1 MMISIDDYPLKGLQ
15 MELNTLIVGIYFLF
29 LIAIGWMFRT
39 FTSTTS
45 DYFRGG
51 GNMLWWMVGATAF
64 MTQFSA
70 WTFTG
75 AAGKAYTDGLA
86 VAIIFMANAFGYF
99 MNYVYFAPKFRQLR
113 VITVIEAVRMRFGR
127 LNEQVFTWSSMP
139 NSIISAGIWLNGL
152 AIIASGIFGF
162 DMTTTI
168 ILTGLVVLVMSV
180 TGGSWAVIASDFMQ
194 MVIIMAV
201 TVTCAVVAI
210 IKGGGVTEIVNNF
223 PLEKG
228 ASFVSGNDLN
238 YLSIFG
244 IWAFF
249 IFLKQFSINNNMLNS
264 YRYLAAKDSK
274 NAKKAALLACL
285 LMSLG
290 PLIWFMPS
298 WFVAGQ
304 GVDLA
309 VAYPEAGKKAGD
321 FAYLYFVQKYM
332 PVGMVGLLIAA
343 MFAATM
349 SSMDSGLNRNS
360 GIFVKNFYETI
371 LRPNASEKELMTVSK
386 ITSTV
391 FGLII
396 ILVALF
402 INSLKELSLFDTMM
416 YVGAL
421 IGFPMTIPAFCGFF
435 IKKTPDWAGW
445 GTLVVGGLVSYVV
458 GFVIKPEMVQNWFN
472 LQTLTSREWS
482 DLKVAIGLSAH
493 VIFTAGFFLLSMLF
507 YKPLATHRQQDVDK
521 FFENLA
527 TPLVSESTAQK
538 KLDNKQRSMLG
549 MLHIIA
555 GVGVML
561 LCLLD
566 NPLWGRGVFIFCGAI
581 VLGVGILLKIAVDKK
596 ITVNDAPAKS

>member
-1 MMISIDDYPLKGLQ
+1 
-15 MELNTLIVGIYFLF
+15 MELNTVIVGIYFLF
-29 LIAIGWMFRT
+29 LIAIGWMFRA

-75 AAGKAYTDGLA
+75 AAGKAYTDGFA
-86 VAIIFMANAFGYF
+86 VAMIFMANAFGYF

-127 LNEQVFTWSSMP
+127 FNEQVFTWSSMP

-162 DMTTTI
+162 DMSTTI
-168 ILTGLVVLVMSV
+168 IITGLVVLVMSV

-210 IKGGGVTEIVNNF
+210 IKGGGVTNIVSNF
-223 PLEKG
+223 PLQEG

-249 IFLKQFSINNNMLNS
+249 IFIKQFSINNNMLNS

-285 LMSLG
+285 LMTLG
-290 PLIWFMPS
+290 PFIWFMPS
-298 WFVAGQ
+298 WFVASQ

-309 VAYPEAGKKAGD
+309 AAYPEAGKKAAD

-360 GIFVKNFYETI
+360 GIFVKNFYEII
-371 LRPNASEKELMTVSK
+371 LRPKATEKELMLVSK
-386 ITSTV
+386 ITSTI
-391 FGLII
+391 FGIVI

-402 INSLKELSLFDTMM
+402 INSLKGLSLFDTMM

-435 IKKTPDWAGW
+435 IKKTPDWAAW
-445 GTLVVGGLVSYVV
+445 GTLLVGGVVSYYV
-458 GFVIKPEMVQNWFN
+458 GFVINAEMVQHWFN
-472 LQTLTSREWS
+472 LETLTNREWS
-482 DLKVAIGLSAH
+482 DLKVAIGLISH
-493 VIFTAGFFLLSMLF
+493 IIFTAGFFVLSTLF
-507 YKPLATHRQQDVDK
+507 YKPLAEHRQKDVDK
-521 FFENLA
+521 FFENLS
-527 TPLVSESTAQK
+527 THLVSESFTQRL
-538 KLDNKQRSMLG
+538 LDNKQRKMLG
-549 MLHIIA
+549 ILHVIA
-555 GVGVML
+555 GAGVILM
-561 LCLLD
+561 CLLE
-566 NPLWGRGVFIFCGAI
+566 NPLWGRVVFLFCGFI
-581 VLGVGILLKIAVDKK
+581 VLCVGLLLIKSVDNK
-596 ITVNDAPAKS
+596 ITDEKVVTATTES

>member
-1 MMISIDDYPLKGLQ
+1 

-75 AAGKAYTDGLA
+75 AAGKAFTDGFA
-86 VAIIFMANAFGYF
+86 VAIIFIANAFGYL
-99 MNYVYFAPKFRQLR
+99 MNYLYFAPKFRQLR
-113 VITVIEAVRMRFGR
+113 VVTVIEAIRMRFGKV
-127 LNEQVFTWSSMP
+127 NEQVFTWSGMP
-139 NSIISAGIWLNGL
+139 NSVISAGIWLNGL

-210 IKGGGVTEIVNNF
+210 YHGGGVTQIVSDF
-223 PLEKG
+223 PTD
-228 ASFVSGNDLN
+228 SFITGDNLN
-238 YLSIFG
+238 YMSIFS
-244 IWAFF
+244 IWAVF
-249 IFLKQFSINNNMLNS
+249 IFLKQFSITNNMLNS
-264 YRYLAAKDSK
+264 YRYLAAKDSN
-274 NAKKAALLACL
+274 NARKAALLACV
-285 LMSLG
+285 LMTLG
-290 PLIWFMPS
+290 PIIWFMPS
-298 WFVAGQ
+298 WFMAGQ

-309 VAYPEAGKKAGD
+309 AAYPEAGSKAAD
-321 FAYLYFVQKYM
+321 FAYLYFVQEYM
-332 PVGMVGLLIAA
+332 PAGMVGLLIAA

-360 GIFVKNFYETI
+360 GIFVKNFYEPI
-371 LRPNASEKELMTVSK
+371 LRPKATEKELMVVSK
-386 ITSTV
+386 LTSTF
-391 FGLII
+391 FGIAI

-402 INSLKELSLFDTMM
+402 INSLKGLSLFDTMM

-435 IKKTPDWAGW
+435 IRKTPDWAGW
-445 GTLVVGGLVSYVV
+445 GTLVVGGVVSYFV
-458 GFVIKPEMVQNWFN
+458 GFVITADMIQNWFGLN
-472 LQTLTSREWS
+472 ELTGREWA
-482 DLKVAIGLSAH
+482 DLKVAIGLIGH
-493 VIFTAGFFLLSMLF
+493 IVFTAGFFVLSTLF
-507 YKPLATHRQQDVDK
+507 YKPLAEHREKDVDK
-521 FFENLA
+521 FFNNLA
-527 TPLVSESTAQK
+527 TPLVAESNEQK
-538 KLDNKQRSMLG
+538 KLDNKQRRMLG
-549 MLHIIA
+549 SLIAVA
-555 GVGVML
+555 GVGVMTMFVL
-561 LCLLD
+561 P
-566 NPLWGRGVFIFCGAI
+566 NPMWGRMVFVLCGLI
-581 VLGVGILLKIAVDKK
+581 VFSVGLLLVKAVDDKVEK
-596 ITVNDAPAKS
+596 QDEVTPAAS

>member
-1 MMISIDDYPLKGLQ
+1 

-75 AAGKAYTDGLA
+75 AAGKAYADGMA
-86 VAIIFMANAFGYF
+86 VAVIFLANAFGYL
-99 MNYVYFAPKFRQLR
+99 MNYLYFAPKFRQLR
-113 VITVIEAVRMRFGR
+113 VVTPIDAIRMRFGSF
-127 LNEQVFTWSSMP
+127 NEQVFTWSGMP
-139 NSIISAGIWLNGL
+139 NSIVSAGIWLNGL

-168 ILTGLVVLVMSV
+168 VLTGLVVLVMSV

-201 TVTCAVVAI
+201 TVTCAAVAI
-210 IKGGGVTEIVNNF
+210 VQGGGVTEIINDF
-223 PLEKG
+223 PVAEG
-228 ASFVSGNDLN
+228 ASFVSGNNLN
-238 YLSIFG
+238 YVSIFG

-249 IFLKQFSINNNMLNS
+249 IFFKQFSITNNMLNS

-274 NAKKAALLACL
+274 NAKKAALLACI
-285 LMSLG
+285 LMTIG
-290 PLIWFMPS
+290 PIIWFMPP

-304 GVDLA
+304 GIDLA
-309 VAYPEAGKKAGD
+309 AHYPDAGSKAGD
-321 FAYLYFVQKYM
+321 FAYLYFVEQYM
-332 PVGMVGLLIAA
+332 PAGMVGLLIAA

-360 GIFVKNFYETI
+360 GIFVINFYQPI
-371 LRPNASEKELMTVSK
+371 LRPNATEKELMVVSK
-386 ITSTV
+386 LMSSV
-391 FGLII
+391 FGVAI
-396 ILVALF
+396 ILIALF
-402 INSLKELSLFDTMM
+402 INSLKGLSLFDTMM

-445 GTLVVGGLVSYVV
+445 GTLVVGAIVSYIV
-458 GFVIKPEMVQNWFN
+458 GFVITAEMLQNWFN
-472 LQTLTSREWS
+472 LEPLTGREWS
-482 DLKVAIGLSAH
+482 DLKVAVGLIAH
-493 VIFTAGFFLLSMLF
+493 LTFTGGFFILSTLF
-507 YKPLATHRQQDVDK
+507 YKPLEASRQKDVDT
-521 FFENLA
+521 FFTNLS

-538 KLDNKQRSMLG
+538 KLDNKQRHMLG
-549 MLHIIA
+549 SLIA
-555 GVGVML
+555 VSGVAVMAMFAL
-561 LCLLD
+561 P
-566 NPLWGRGVFIFCGAI
+566 NPFWGRMMFVLCGGIVFI
-581 VLGVGILLKIAVDKK
+581 VGLLLVKAVDDSVEDAKQAKK
-596 ITVNDAPAKS
+596 TA

>member
-1 MMISIDDYPLKGLQ
+1 

-75 AAGKAYTDGLA
+75 AAGKAYADGLA
-86 VAIIFMANAFGYF
+86 VAIIFLANAFGYL
-99 MNYVYFAPKFRQLR
+99 MNYLYFAPKFRQLR
-113 VITVIEAVRMRFGR
+113 VVTPIDAIRMRFGSF
-127 LNEQVFTWSSMP
+127 NEQVFTWSGMP
-139 NSIISAGIWLNGL
+139 NSIVSAGIWLNGL

-168 ILTGLVVLVMSV
+168 VLTGLVVLVMSV

-201 TVTCAVVAI
+201 TVTCAAVAI
-210 IKGGGVTEIVNNF
+210 VQGGGVTEIINDF
-223 PLEKG
+223 PVAEG
-228 ASFVSGNDLN
+228 ASFVSGNNLN
-238 YLSIFG
+238 YVSIFG

-249 IFLKQFSINNNMLNS
+249 IFFKQFSITNNMLNS

-274 NAKKAALLACL
+274 NAKKAALLACI
-285 LMSLG
+285 LMTIG
-290 PLIWFMPS
+290 PIIWFMPP

-309 VAYPEAGKKAGD
+309 AHYPDAGSKAGD
-321 FAYLYFVQKYM
+321 FAYLYFVEQYM
-332 PVGMVGLLIAA
+332 PAGMVGLLIAA

-360 GIFVKNFYETI
+360 GIFVINFYQPI
-371 LRPNASEKELMTVSK
+371 LRPNATEKELMIVSK
-386 ITSTV
+386 LMSTF
-391 FGLII
+391 FGLAI
-396 ILVALF
+396 ILIALF
-402 INSLKELSLFDTMM
+402 INSLKGLSLFDTMM

-435 IKKTPDWAGW
+435 LKKTPDWAGW
-445 GTLVVGGLVSYVV
+445 GTLVVGAIVSYIV
-458 GFVIKPEMVQNWFN
+458 GFVITAEMLQNLFN
-472 LQTLTSREWS
+472 LEPLTSREWS
-482 DLKVAIGLSAH
+482 DLKVAVGLIAH
-493 VIFTAGFFLLSMLF
+493 LTFTAGFFILSTLF
-507 YKPLATHRQQDVDK
+507 YKPLEASRQKDVDT
-521 FFENLA
+521 FFNNLA

-538 KLDNKQRSMLG
+538 KLDNKQRHMLG
-549 MLHIIA
+549 SLIA
-555 GVGVML
+555 VSGVAVMAMFAL
-561 LCLLD
+561 P
-566 NPLWGRGVFIFCGAI
+566 NPFWGRMMFVLCGGIVF
-581 VLGVGILLKIAVDKK
+581 VVGLLLVKAVDDSVEDAKQAKK
-596 ITVNDAPAKS
+596 TA

>member
-1 MMISIDDYPLKGLQ
+1 

-75 AAGKAYTDGLA
+75 AAGKAYADGMA
-86 VAIIFMANAFGYF
+86 VAVIFLANAFGYL
-99 MNYVYFAPKFRQLR
+99 MNYLYFAPKFRQLR
-113 VITVIEAVRMRFGR
+113 VVTPIDAIRMRFGSF
-127 LNEQVFTWSSMP
+127 NEQVFTWSGMP
-139 NSIISAGIWLNGL
+139 NSIVSAGIWLNGL

-168 ILTGLVVLVMSV
+168 VLTGLVVLVMSV

-201 TVTCAVVAI
+201 TVTCAAVAI
-210 IKGGGVTEIVNNF
+210 VQGGGVTEIINDF
-223 PLEKG
+223 PVAEG
-228 ASFVSGNDLN
+228 ASFVSGNNLN
-238 YLSIFG
+238 YVSIFG

-249 IFLKQFSINNNMLNS
+249 IFFKQFSITNNMLNS

-274 NAKKAALLACL
+274 NAKKAALLACI
-285 LMSLG
+285 LMTIG
-290 PLIWFMPS
+290 PIIWFMPP

-304 GVDLA
+304 GIDLA
-309 VAYPEAGKKAGD
+309 AHYPDAGSKAGD
-321 FAYLYFVQKYM
+321 FAYLYFVEQYM
-332 PVGMVGLLIAA
+332 PAGMVGLLIAA

-360 GIFVKNFYETI
+360 GIFVINFYQPI
-371 LRPNASEKELMTVSK
+371 LRPNATEKELMVVSK
-386 ITSTV
+386 LMSSV
-391 FGLII
+391 FGVAI
-396 ILVALF
+396 ILIALF
-402 INSLKELSLFDTMM
+402 INSLKGLSLFDTMM

-445 GTLVVGGLVSYVV
+445 GTLVVGAIVSYIV
-458 GFVIKPEMVQNWFN
+458 GFVITAEMLQNWFN
-472 LQTLTSREWS
+472 LEPLTGREWS
-482 DLKVAIGLSAH
+482 DLKVAVGLIAH
-493 VIFTAGFFLLSMLF
+493 LTFTAGFFIVSTLF
-507 YKPLATHRQQDVDK
+507 YKPLEASRQKDVDT
-521 FFENLA
+521 FFNNLA

-538 KLDNKQRSMLG
+538 KLDNKQRHMLG
-549 MLHIIA
+549 SLIA
-555 GVGVML
+555 VSGVAVMAMFAL
-561 LCLLD
+561 P
-566 NPLWGRGVFIFCGAI
+566 NPFWGRMMFVLCGGIVFI
-581 VLGVGILLKIAVDKK
+581 VGLMLVKAVDDS
-596 ITVNDAPAKS
+596 VEDAKQENKTA

>member
-1 MMISIDDYPLKGLQ
+1 

-75 AAGKAYTDGLA
+75 AAGKAYADGMA
-86 VAIIFMANAFGYF
+86 VAVIFLANAFGYL
-99 MNYVYFAPKFRQLR
+99 MNYLYFAPKFRQLR
-113 VITVIEAVRMRFGR
+113 VVTPIDAIRMRFGSF
-127 LNEQVFTWSSMP
+127 NEQVFTWSGMP
-139 NSIISAGIWLNGL
+139 NSIVSAGIWLNGL

-168 ILTGLVVLVMSV
+168 VLTGLVVLVMSV

-201 TVTCAVVAI
+201 TVTCAAVAI
-210 IKGGGVTEIVNNF
+210 VQGGGVTEIINDF
-223 PLEKG
+223 PVAEG
-228 ASFVSGNDLN
+228 ASFVSGNNLN
-238 YLSIFG
+238 YVSIFG

-249 IFLKQFSINNNMLNS
+249 IFFKQFSITNNMLNS

-274 NAKKAALLACL
+274 NAKKAALLACI
-285 LMSLG
+285 LMTIG
-290 PLIWFMPS
+290 PIIWFMPP

-309 VAYPEAGKKAGD
+309 AHYPDAGSKAGD
-321 FAYLYFVQKYM
+321 FAYLYFVEQYM
-332 PVGMVGLLIAA
+332 PAGMVGLLIAA

-360 GIFVKNFYETI
+360 GIFVINFYQPI
-371 LRPNASEKELMTVSK
+371 LRPNATEKELMVVSK
-386 ITSTV
+386 LMSSV
-391 FGLII
+391 FGVAI
-396 ILVALF
+396 ILIALF
-402 INSLKELSLFDTMM
+402 INSLKGLSLFDTMM

-445 GTLVVGGLVSYVV
+445 GTLVVGAIVSYIV
-458 GFVIKPEMVQNWFN
+458 GFVITAEMLQNWFN
-472 LQTLTSREWS
+472 LEPLTGREWS
-482 DLKVAIGLSAH
+482 DLKVAVGLIAH
-493 VIFTAGFFLLSMLF
+493 LTFTGGFFILSTLF
-507 YKPLATHRQQDVDK
+507 YEPLEASRQKDVDT
-521 FFENLA
+521 FFNNLA

-538 KLDNKQRSMLG
+538 KLDNKQRHMLG
-549 MLHIIA
+549 SLIA
-555 GVGVML
+555 VSGVAVMAMFAL
-561 LCLLD
+561 P
-566 NPLWGRGVFIFCGAI
+566 NPFWGRMMFVLCGGIVFI
-581 VLGVGILLKIAVDKK
+581 VGLMLVKAVDDS
-596 ITVNDAPAKS
+596 VEDAKQENKTA

>member
-1 MMISIDDYPLKGLQ
+1 

-75 AAGKAYTDGLA
+75 AAGKAYADGLA
-86 VAIIFMANAFGYF
+86 VAIIFLANAFGYL
-99 MNYVYFAPKFRQLR
+99 MNYLYFAPKFRQLR
-113 VITVIEAVRMRFGR
+113 VVTPIDAIRMRFGSF
-127 LNEQVFTWSSMP
+127 NEQVFTWSGMP
-139 NSIISAGIWLNGL
+139 NSIVSAGIWLNGL

-201 TVTCAVVAI
+201 TVTCAAVAI
-210 IKGGGVTEIVNNF
+210 VQGGGVTEIINDF
-223 PLEKG
+223 PVEEG
-228 ASFVSGNDLN
+228 ASFVSGNNLN
-238 YLSIFG
+238 YVSIFG

-249 IFLKQFSINNNMLNS
+249 IFFKQFSITNNMLNS

-274 NAKKAALLACL
+274 NAKKAALLACI
-285 LMSLG
+285 LMTIG
-290 PLIWFMPS
+290 PIIWFMPP

-304 GVDLA
+304 GIDLA
-309 VAYPEAGKKAGD
+309 AHYPDAGSKAGD
-321 FAYLYFVQKYM
+321 FAYLYFVEQYM
-332 PVGMVGLLIAA
+332 PAGMVGLLIAA

-360 GIFVKNFYETI
+360 GIFVINFYQPI
-371 LRPNASEKELMTVSK
+371 LRPNATEKELMIVSK
-386 ITSTV
+386 LMSTF
-391 FGLII
+391 FGLAI
-396 ILVALF
+396 ILIALF
-402 INSLKELSLFDTMM
+402 INSLKGLSLFDTMM

-435 IKKTPDWAGW
+435 LKKTPDWAGW
-445 GTLVVGGLVSYVV
+445 GTLVVGAIVSYIV
-458 GFVIKPEMVQNWFN
+458 GFVITAEMLQNWFN
-472 LQTLTSREWS
+472 LEPLTGREWS
-482 DLKVAIGLSAH
+482 DLKVAVGLIAH
-493 VIFTAGFFLLSMLF
+493 LTFTAGFFILSTLF
-507 YKPLATHRQQDVDK
+507 YKPLEASRQKDVDT
-521 FFENLA
+521 FFNNLA

-538 KLDNKQRSMLG
+538 KLDNKQRHMLG
-549 MLHIIA
+549 SLIA
-555 GVGVML
+555 VSGVAVMAMFAL
-561 LCLLD
+561 P
-566 NPLWGRGVFIFCGAI
+566 NPFWGRMMFVLCGGIVFI
-581 VLGVGILLKIAVDKK
+581 VGLLLVKAVDDSVEDTKQAKK
-596 ITVNDAPAKS
+596 TA

>member
-1 MMISIDDYPLKGLQ
+1 

-75 AAGKAYTDGLA
+75 AAGKAYADGMA
-86 VAIIFMANAFGYF
+86 VAVIFLANAFGYL
-99 MNYVYFAPKFRQLR
+99 MNYLYFAPKFRQLR
-113 VITVIEAVRMRFGR
+113 VVTPIDAIRMRFGSF
-127 LNEQVFTWSSMP
+127 NEQVFTWSGMP
-139 NSIISAGIWLNGL
+139 NSIVSAGIWLNGL

-168 ILTGLVVLVMSV
+168 VLTGLVVLVMSV

-194 MVIIMAV
+194 MAIIMAV
-201 TVTCAVVAI
+201 TVTCAAVAI
-210 IKGGGVTEIVNNF
+210 VQGGGVTEIINDF
-223 PLEKG
+223 PVAEG
-228 ASFVSGNDLN
+228 ASFVSGNNLN
-238 YLSIFG
+238 YVSIFG

-249 IFLKQFSINNNMLNS
+249 IFFKQFSITNNMLNS

-274 NAKKAALLACL
+274 NAKKAALLACI
-285 LMSLG
+285 LMTIG
-290 PLIWFMPS
+290 PIIWFMPP

-309 VAYPEAGKKAGD
+309 AHYPDAGSKAGD
-321 FAYLYFVQKYM
+321 FAYLYFVEQYM
-332 PVGMVGLLIAA
+332 PAGMVGLLIAA

-360 GIFVKNFYETI
+360 GIFVINFYQPI
-371 LRPNASEKELMTVSK
+371 LRPNATEKELMIVSK
-386 ITSTV
+386 LMSTF
-391 FGLII
+391 FGLAI
-396 ILVALF
+396 ILIALF
-402 INSLKELSLFDTMM
+402 INSLKGLSLFDTMM

-435 IKKTPDWAGW
+435 LKKTPDWAGW
-445 GTLVVGGLVSYVV
+445 GTLVVGAIVSYIV
-458 GFVIKPEMVQNWFN
+458 GFVITAEMLQNWFN
-472 LQTLTSREWS
+472 LEPLTGREWS
-482 DLKVAIGLSAH
+482 DLKVAVGLIAH
-493 VIFTAGFFLLSMLF
+493 LTFTAGFFILSTLF
-507 YKPLATHRQQDVDK
+507 YKPLEASRQKDVDT
-521 FFENLA
+521 FFNNLA

-538 KLDNKQRSMLG
+538 KLDNKQRHMLG
-549 MLHIIA
+549 SLIA
-555 GVGVML
+555 VSGVAVMAMFAL
-561 LCLLD
+561 P
-566 NPLWGRGVFIFCGAI
+566 NPFWGRMMFVLCGGIVFI
-581 VLGVGILLKIAVDKK
+581 VGLLLVKAVDDSVEDAKQAKK
-596 ITVNDAPAKS
+596 TA

>member
-1 MMISIDDYPLKGLQ
+1 

-75 AAGKAYTDGLA
+75 AAGKAYADGMA
-86 VAIIFMANAFGYF
+86 VAVIFLANAFGYL
-99 MNYVYFAPKFRQLR
+99 MNYLYFAPKFRQLR
-113 VITVIEAVRMRFGR
+113 VVTPIDAIRMRFGSF
-127 LNEQVFTWSSMP
+127 NEQVFTWSGMP
-139 NSIISAGIWLNGL
+139 NSIVSAGIWLNGL

-168 ILTGLVVLVMSV
+168 VLTGLVVLVMSV

-201 TVTCAVVAI
+201 TVTCAAVAI
-210 IKGGGVTEIVNNF
+210 VQGGGVTEIINDF
-223 PLEKG
+223 PVAEG
-228 ASFVSGNDLN
+228 ASFVSGNNLN
-238 YLSIFG
+238 YVSIFG

-249 IFLKQFSINNNMLNS
+249 IFFKQFSITNNMLNS

-274 NAKKAALLACL
+274 NAKKAALLACI
-285 LMSLG
+285 LMTIG
-290 PLIWFMPS
+290 PIIWFMPP

-309 VAYPEAGKKAGD
+309 AHYPDAGSKAGD
-321 FAYLYFVQKYM
+321 FAYLYFVEQYM
-332 PVGMVGLLIAA
+332 PAGMVGLLIAA

-360 GIFVKNFYETI
+360 GIFVINFYQPI
-371 LRPNASEKELMTVSK
+371 LRPNATEKELMVVSK
-386 ITSTV
+386 LMSSV
-391 FGLII
+391 FGVAI
-396 ILVALF
+396 ILIALF
-402 INSLKELSLFDTMM
+402 INSLKGLSLFDTMM

-445 GTLVVGGLVSYVV
+445 GTLVVGAIVSYIV
-458 GFVIKPEMVQNWFN
+458 GFVITAEMLQNWFN
-472 LQTLTSREWS
+472 LEPLTGREWS
-482 DLKVAIGLSAH
+482 DLKVAVGLIAH
-493 VIFTAGFFLLSMLF
+493 LTFTGGFFILSTLF
-507 YKPLATHRQQDVDK
+507 YKPLEASRQKDVDT
-521 FFENLA
+521 FFTNLS

-538 KLDNKQRSMLG
+538 KLDNKQRHMLG
-549 MLHIIA
+549 SLIA
-555 GVGVML
+555 VSGVAVMAMFAL
-561 LCLLD
+561 P
-566 NPLWGRGVFIFCGAI
+566 NPFWGRMMFVLCGGIVFI
-581 VLGVGILLKIAVDKK
+581 VGLLLVKAVDDSVEDAKQAKK
-596 ITVNDAPAKS
+596 TA

>member
-1 MMISIDDYPLKGLQ
+1 

-70 WTFTG
+70 WTFNG
-75 AAGKAYTDGLA
+75 AAGKAYADGMA
-86 VAIIFMANAFGYF
+86 VAVIFLANAFGYL
-99 MNYVYFAPKFRQLR
+99 MNYLYFAPKFRQLR
-113 VITVIEAVRMRFGR
+113 VVTPIDAIRMRFGSF
-127 LNEQVFTWSSMP
+127 NEQVFTWSGMP
-139 NSIISAGIWLNGL
+139 NSIVSAGIWLNGL

-168 ILTGLVVLVMSV
+168 VLTGLVVLVMSV

-201 TVTCAVVAI
+201 TVTCAAVAI
-210 IKGGGVTEIVNNF
+210 VQGGGVTEIINDF
-223 PLEKG
+223 PVAEG
-228 ASFVSGNDLN
+228 ASFVSGNNLN
-238 YLSIFG
+238 YVSIFG

-249 IFLKQFSINNNMLNS
+249 IFFKQFSITNNMLNS

-274 NAKKAALLACL
+274 NAKKAALLACI
-285 LMSLG
+285 LMTIG
-290 PLIWFMPS
+290 PIIWFMPP

-309 VAYPEAGKKAGD
+309 AHYPDAGSKAGD
-321 FAYLYFVQKYM
+321 FAYLYFVEQYM
-332 PVGMVGLLIAA
+332 PAGMVGLLIAA

-360 GIFVKNFYETI
+360 GIFVINFYQPI
-371 LRPNASEKELMTVSK
+371 LRPNATEKELMVVSK
-386 ITSTV
+386 LMSSV
-391 FGLII
+391 FGVAI
-396 ILVALF
+396 ILIALF
-402 INSLKELSLFDTMM
+402 INSLKGLSLFDTMM

-445 GTLVVGGLVSYVV
+445 GTLVVGAIVSYIV
-458 GFVIKPEMVQNWFN
+458 GFVITAEMLQNWFN
-472 LQTLTSREWS
+472 LEPLTGREWS
-482 DLKVAIGLSAH
+482 DLKVAVGLIAH
-493 VIFTAGFFLLSMLF
+493 LTFTGGFFILSTLF
-507 YKPLATHRQQDVDK
+507 YKPLEASRQKDVDT
-521 FFENLA
+521 FFNNLA

-538 KLDNKQRSMLG
+538 KLDNKQRHMLG
-549 MLHIIA
+549 SLIA
-555 GVGVML
+555 VSGVAVMAMFAL
-561 LCLLD
+561 P
-566 NPLWGRGVFIFCGAI
+566 NPFWGRMMFVLCGGIVFI
-581 VLGVGILLKIAVDKK
+581 VGLMLVKAVDDS
-596 ITVNDAPAKS
+596 VEDAKQENKTA

>member
-1 MMISIDDYPLKGLQ
+1 MD
-15 MELNTLIVGIYFLF
+15 LNIIIVGIYFLF

-51 GNMLWWMVGATAF
+51 GSMLWWMVGATAF

-75 AAGKAYTDGLA
+75 AAGKAYSDGFA
-86 VAIIFMANAFGYF
+86 VAVIFLANAFGYF
-99 MNYVYFAPKFRQLR
+99 MNYAYFAPKFRQLR
-113 VITVIEAVRMRFGR
+113 VVTVIEAIRMRFGKV
-127 LNEQVFTWSSMP
+127 NEQVFTWSGMP
-139 NSIISAGIWLNGL
+139 NSVVSAGVWLNAL

-162 DMTTTI
+162 DMNTTI
-168 ILTGLVVLVMSV
+168 IATGLVVLVMSV

-201 TVTCAVVAI
+201 TITCAVVAI
-210 IKGGGVTEIVNNF
+210 MQGGGVGEIITNF
-223 PLEKG
+223 PTDEG
-228 ASFVSGNDLN
+228 ASFVSGNNLN

-249 IFLKQFSINNNMLNS
+249 IFVKQFSITNNMLNS

-274 NAKKAALLACL
+274 NAKKAALLACI
-285 LMSLG
+285 LMTMG

-298 WFVAGQ
+298 WFIAGQ

-309 VAYPEAGKKAGD
+309 SIYPEAGSKAGD
-321 FAYLYFVQKYM
+321 FAYLYFVREFM
-332 PVGMVGLLIAA
+332 PAGMVGLLIAA

-360 GIFVKNFYETI
+360 GIFVKNFYEPI
-371 LRPNASEKELMTVSK
+371 LRPNATEKELVVVSK
-386 ITSTV
+386 LTSTF
-391 FGLII
+391 FGIAI

-402 INSLKELSLFDTMM
+402 INSLKGLSLFDTMM

-445 GTLVVGGLVSYVV
+445 GTLVVGAIVSYYV
-458 GFVIKPEMVQNWFN
+458 GFVITADMVQNWFG
-472 LQTLTSREWS
+472 LEQLTGREWS
-482 DLKVAIGLSAH
+482 DIKVAIGLIGH
-493 VIFTAGFFLLSMLF
+493 IVFTGGFFILSTLF
-507 YKPLATHRQQDVDK
+507 YKPLPAHRQADVDK
-521 FFENLA
+521 FFGNLE

-538 KLDNKQRSMLG
+538 KLDNKQRQMLG
-549 MLHIIA
+549 KLIA
-555 GVGVML
+555 TAGLGIMAMFFLPNDFGPSLIFVLCGVIVGGVGVL
-561 LCLLD
+561 LM
-566 NPLWGRGVFIFCGAI
+566 R
-581 VLGVGILLKIAVDKK
+581 AVDASVEDE
-596 ITVNDAPAKS
+596 TETPVEEAKA